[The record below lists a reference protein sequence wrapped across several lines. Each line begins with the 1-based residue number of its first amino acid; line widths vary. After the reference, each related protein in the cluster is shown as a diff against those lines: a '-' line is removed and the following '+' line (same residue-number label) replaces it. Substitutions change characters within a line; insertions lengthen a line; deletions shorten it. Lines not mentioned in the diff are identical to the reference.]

1 MKQKN
6 NKDFEFEDLI
16 TLKPLTIN
24 IIVLLVVA
32 ASFYLYYI
40 LVGINFKLSFMMI
53 TFALIVLGITLILKA
68 ASSAVHIPFTKNSLA
83 IKIDD
88 KTNVYRKTHIVGL
101 YSINY
106 NLSKS
111 SRIAFEILFDNKK
124 SIYVFDFEFN
134 DKKDLSKNKQLKK
147 LLNLFIKE
155 IDLLECKKVKSLN
168 LHRMGQYFYSKFN
181 EI

>member
-88 KTNVYRKTHIVGL
+88 KTNVYRKTDIVGL

-111 SRIAFEILFDNKK
+111 SRIAFEILF
-124 SIYVFDFEFN
+124 
-134 DKKDLSKNKQLKK
+134 
-147 LLNLFIKE
+147 
-155 IDLLECKKVKSLN
+155 
-168 LHRMGQYFYSKFN
+168 
-181 EI
+181 